1 MWPTCSYIPQAYLI
15 SSQEN
20 QYSLQACIDASIQSV
35 SSSIYAN
42 CLHTSVSHIQLFLV
56 RKWKPPSLQSFA
68 KQTPLLQSYHLEEG
82 VVVTMCP
89 SALTA
94 TCTKTVRVD
103 VLESLRFQ
111 PHSTEELLG
120 SMNRSNSASSNRPN
134 GHNGHTQIHQTKYL
148 GSTYGLWHDCT
159 VCECSYALLSGTGIP

>member
-82 VVVTMCP
+82 VVVTMFP

-94 TCTKTVRVD
+94 TCTKTDRVN
-103 VLESLRFQ
+103 VLESPGLQ

-120 SMNRSNSASSNRPN
+120 SMNRPKLIFGFICIGNAR
-134 GHNGHTQIHQTKYL
+134 IL
-148 GSTYGLWHDCT
+148 A
-159 VCECSYALLSGTGIP
+159 E